1 MEKGEIDT
9 LTYKVIGCAMEVHK
23 HLGPGLL
30 ESVYEAALCREF
42 ELQGIP
48 YIRQFP
54 IQVRYKDTVI
64 SNDLRVDLI
73 VYDSIVVELKS
84 VDKLAPIH
92 CKQTLTYMRLL
103 RIKKGLLINFNEAV
117 LKDGIKR
124 ILD

>member
-1 MEKGEIDT
+1 MEKSEIDT

-84 VDKLAPIH
+84 VEKLAPIH

>member
-117 LKDGIKR
+117 LKNGIKR

>member
-84 VDKLAPIH
+84 IEKLAPIH

>member
-1 MEKGEIDT
+1 MEKSEIDT

-54 IQVRYKDTVI
+54 IQVRYKDMVI

-84 VDKLAPIH
+84 VEKVAPIH

-117 LKDGIKR
+117 LKNGIKR

>member
-84 VDKLAPIH
+84 VEKLAPIH

-117 LKDGIKR
+117 LKNGIKR

>member
-84 VDKLAPIH
+84 VEKLAPIH